1 VRDCGVIGYPDE
13 DAGEVPCAFIALSE
27 DAKARV
33 EKDQGEI
40 EKSELCFEAWSLVRH
55 GHCIAPC

>member
-33 EKDQGEI
+33 EKNQGEI
-40 EKSELCFEAWSLVRH
+40 EKSECVSKRGRL
-55 GHCIAPC
+55 